1 MVIETR
7 EDTITNI
14 SKYYCVNSNTLNKYY
29 KKKISDF
36 TSWEQKVHADEY
48 LIFPENIGPY
58 LSIDELELSK
68 GELYTFVTNK
78 AGLGKKGTI
87 VAVIAGTKAVDIQLV
102 LTKLNLPLRE
112 SVLEAT
118 LDMAKNM
125 EAGVRKSFQNAIL
138 VTDRFH
144 VVKLALESLQ
154 HIRVKLRW
162 EEMDLENLRLA
173 NIRKAKKDFDRGL
186 TIYRDDPKKIKRLE
200 NKLQKIKTVNQAVTL
215 INGDTPKQ
223 LLARS
228 RYVLAKKEE
237 QWTSTQ
243 KERASILFRK
253 YPILE
258 TAYHEVLAFRNI
270 YEEKDKNR
278 ARLKLENWIKKVHE
292 TQMNFFYTVANTVEN
307 NFENILN
314 FFNKRNTNANAESFN
329 AKIKLF
335 RANQRGVR
343 DTKFFLF
350 RLSKLFA

>member
-1 MVIETR
+1 
-7 EDTITNI
+7 
-14 SKYYCVNSNTLNKYY
+14 L
-29 KKKISDF
+29 
-36 TSWEQKVHADEY
+36 
-48 LIFPENIGPY
+48 
-58 LSIDELELSK
+58 
-68 GELYTFVTNK
+68 
-78 AGLGKKGTI
+78 
-87 VAVIAGTKAVDIQLV
+87 QLV
-102 LTKLNLPLRE
+102 LTKLDLPLRE
-112 SVLEAT
+112 SVLEVT

-125 EAGVRKSFQNAIL
+125 EADVKESFPNAIL

-162 EEMDLENLRLA
+162 KEMDLENLRLA
-173 NIRKAKKDFDRGL
+173 NIRKAKKDFDRRL
-186 TIYRDDPKKIKRLE
+186 TIYRDEPKKIKRLE
-200 NKLQKIKTVNQAVTL
+200 NKLQKIKSVNQVITL
-215 INGDTPKQ
+215 TNGDTPKQ

-228 RYVLAKKEE
+228 RYILEKKEE
-237 QWTSTQ
+237 QWNSTQ

-278 ARLKLENWIKKVHE
+278 VRLKLENWIKKVHD
-292 TQMNFFYTVANTVEN
+292 TQINFFYTVANTVEN

-314 FFNKRNTNANAESFN
+314 YFNKRNTNAESFN
-329 AKIKLF
+329 SKIKLF